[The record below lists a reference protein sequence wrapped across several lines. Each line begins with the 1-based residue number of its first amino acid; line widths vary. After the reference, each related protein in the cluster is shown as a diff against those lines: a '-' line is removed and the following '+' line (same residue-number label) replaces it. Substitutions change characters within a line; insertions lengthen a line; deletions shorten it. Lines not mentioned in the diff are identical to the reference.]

1 MDCERRHFSVSP
13 CVWNADATEHV
24 VPILGVNT
32 TSNSTSTNG
41 GNKDNGSKC
50 LSGGA
55 TAGIVIGVV
64 VLLIVVVGV
73 WFFVI
78 RPRQKKVAAKDDYT
92 VDPPAYGAVET
103 DGKGKVGMP
112 ELQGQNKFNH
122 HEAEGDSVFVPG
134 SSTTGKAELHAPRS
148 GAAIPAV
155 PELGTPREEMSEM
168 LGTQVDE
175 IPGSDVPEM
184 MVESSRP
191 SASVN
196 EGTKE
201 EKEALTLN
209 RCDDA

>member
-1 MDCERRHFSVSP
+1 
-13 CVWNADATEHV
+13 

-41 GNKDNGSKC
+41 GNKDNGSKS

-55 TAGIVIGVV
+55 TARIVIGV

-73 WFFVI
+73 RLFVI
-78 RPRQKKVAAKDDYT
+78 RPQQKKAAAKDDYT

-155 PELGTPREEMSEM
+155 PELGTPREEMS
-168 LGTQVDE
+168 
-175 IPGSDVPEM
+175 DVGHTG
-184 MVESSRP
+184 R
-191 SASVN
+191 
-196 EGTKE
+196 
-201 EKEALTLN
+201 
-209 RCDDA
+209 